1 MNQTDLQTLL
11 IKRLDVIQDK
21 ITDIGERLGTLD
33 GKIIMIQEKISSL
46 EDKIE
51 ASENEGKVLRGKQ
64 QENELR
70 FSDIAREISAI
81 RNSIE
86 RQEGEIRRINEE
98 IKEMKDDVRPLMAL
112 AEAINRFYK
121 SATYAVVVALAVGVF
136 YLLFSE
142 KFGVI
147 RPIIEIFI
155 KGGGSR

>member
-1 MNQTDLQTLL
+1 MSQTDLQTLL

-21 ITDIGERLGTLD
+21 ITDIGERLCTLD
-33 GKIIMIQEKISSL
+33 GKIITIQEKISSL

-51 ASENEGKVLRGKQ
+51 ASENEGKILRGKQ

-86 RQEGEIRRINEE
+86 RQEEKIKRINEE
-98 IKEMKDDVRPLMAL
+98 IKEMKDSVRPLMAL
-112 AEAINRFYK
+112 ADAINRFYR
-121 SATYAVVVALAVGVF
+121 SATYAILVALVVGVL
-136 YLLFSE
+136 YLLFSD
-142 KFGVI
+142 KFGII
-147 RPIIEIFI
+147 RPIIEIFM

>member
-51 ASENEGKVLRGKQ
+51 ASENEGKILRGKQ

-86 RQEGEIRRINEE
+86 RQEGEIKRINEE
-98 IKEMKDDVRPLMAL
+98 IKEMKDNVRPLMAL
-112 AEAINRFYK
+112 ADAINRLYK
-121 SATYAVVVALAVGVF
+121 SATYAVLVALVVGVL
-136 YLLFSE
+136 YLLFSDR
-142 KFGVI
+142 FGIV
-147 RPIIEIFI
+147 RPIIEIFM
-155 KGGGSR
+155 KGGGPR

>member
-1 MNQTDLQTLL
+1 MSQTDLQTLL

-21 ITDIGERLGTLD
+21 ITDIGEKLGTLD

-51 ASENEGKVLRGKQ
+51 ASENEGRVLRGKQ

-86 RQEGEIRRINEE
+86 RQEGEIKRINEE
-98 IKEMKDDVRPLMAL
+98 IKEMKDNVRPLMAL
-112 AEAINRFYK
+112 ADAINRFYK
-121 SATYAVVVALAVGVF
+121 SVTYAVVVVLAVGVF

-155 KGGGSR
+155 KGGGSK